1 MNAPLIVELT
11 DPEATDP
18 ELVGAKAASL
28 ARALRVGLPVLS
40 GWVVTVHGVR
50 AINDQGGCRAV
61 SDVLR
66 SRYEQDAGT
75 PLVVR
80 SSSTVE
86 DRENSSM
93 AGQFTSVLDVR
104 EWDAFGD
111 AVCTVIASARTVEA
125 MNAPI
130 AVLVQPLLEPAAGG
144 VMFGIDPVTGRKDRR
159 VVAAVPGGPDKLVSG
174 EVDGALYVL
183 TPRGRV
189 VEANDSI
196 AELRK
201 KDLRALAR
209 LSKKVERVFGAP
221 QDVEW
226 ALDAAR
232 GIVLLQSRPV
242 TAAAVTA
249 DGPIWGRGPVAETF
263 PEPLSRLEADL
274 WTPPLAEGVRVAL
287 RLAGITLANRRN
299 RRLVTTIGGWVVI
312 DLDAIGAAR
321 RRRALIAA
329 LDPRPGARRLR
340 AAWRVGRLRNLLP
353 LLAAEAVADADA
365 RLEEVPPVEDLTDGQ
380 LFGLLQTMTPVLS
393 ALHAQEVL
401 CGLLADAK
409 SAETGGATGAAMA
422 LWALA
427 HGRADGLSDDA
438 IVRRWPA
445 VLSLLP
451 PHVGPV
457 RPLPDLPGER
467 PLLPQPF
474 ADEMLAA
481 REQLRMRVR
490 WVQELGSRAGW
501 ALGVRLAAPA

>member
-1 MNAPLIVELT
+1 
-11 DPEATDP
+11 
-18 ELVGAKAASL
+18 
-28 ARALRVGLPVLS
+28 
-40 GWVVTVHGVR
+40 
-50 AINDQGGCRAV
+50 
-61 SDVLR
+61 
-66 SRYEQDAGT
+66 
-75 PLVVR
+75 
-80 SSSTVE
+80 
-86 DRENSSM
+86 
-93 AGQFTSVLDVR
+93 
-104 EWDAFGD
+104 
-111 AVCTVIASARTVEA
+111 

-287 RLAGITLANRRN
+287 PL
-299 RRLVTTIGGWVVI
+299 
-312 DLDAIGAAR
+312 
-321 RRRALIAA
+321 
-329 LDPRPGARRLR
+329 
-340 AAWRVGRLRNLLP
+340 GR
-353 LLAAEAVADADA
+353 D
-365 RLEEVPPVEDLTDGQ
+365 
-380 LFGLLQTMTPVLS
+380 
-393 ALHAQEVL
+393 H
-401 CGLLADAK
+401 
-409 SAETGGATGAAMA
+409 
-422 LWALA
+422 
-427 HGRADGLSDDA
+427 
-438 IVRRWPA
+438 
-445 VLSLLP
+445 
-451 PHVGPV
+451 
-457 RPLPDLPGER
+457 
-467 PLLPQPF
+467 
-474 ADEMLAA
+474 A
-481 REQLRMRVR
+481 RE
-490 WVQELGSRAGW
+490 
-501 ALGVRLAAPA
+501 PA